1 MERTSHVIPMQLQ
14 VRFTLRPAE
23 LHIFRSTREQRHFHL
38 KQTSVGVEGQN
49 ADTHLQDGWF

>member
-1 MERTSHVIPMQLQ
+1 MNHVIPMQLQ

-23 LHIFRSTREQRHFHL
+23 FTYFIVQRHFHL